1 MKLSVKSMAL
11 GVILGALVGL
21 VLNNH
26 PGNLIKDALAN
37 TAPPAPTFLTEAA
50 ALNPNWYMDAW
61 NIGYIVQEAMAAV
74 LERCSV
80 FVTRNTDD
88 NQIFCK
94 HAGR

>member
-1 MKLSVKSMAL
+1 MQLDVKSMAL

-37 TAPPAPTFLTEAA
+37 TAPPAPTFLTKAA
-50 ALNPNWYMDAW
+50 ALNPNWYMGAW
-61 NIGYIVQEAMAAV
+61 NMRYIVQEAMAAV
-74 LERCSV
+74 LERCSF
-80 FVTRNTDD
+80 FVTGDTDD
-88 NQIFCK
+88 NPIFCE

>member
-1 MKLSVKSMAL
+1 MQPDVKSMAL

-26 PGNLIKDALAN
+26 PGNLIKDAVAN
-37 TAPPAPTFLTEAA
+37 TAPPAPMFLTEAA

-61 NIGYIVQEAMAAV
+61 NMGYIVQEAMAAV

-80 FVTRNTDD
+80 FVTGKTGD

-94 HAGR
+94 HAG